1 MTHSSTKHISQLHRM
16 FFIIQARQ
24 IQKIGECHF
33 MNQSNTIIKIDNL
46 NKSFG
51 GVKAVKDYRKSV

>member
-1 MTHSSTKHISQLHRM
+1 
-16 FFIIQARQ
+16 
-24 IQKIGECHF
+24 

-51 GVKAVKDYRKSV
+51 GVKAVKNYRKSV